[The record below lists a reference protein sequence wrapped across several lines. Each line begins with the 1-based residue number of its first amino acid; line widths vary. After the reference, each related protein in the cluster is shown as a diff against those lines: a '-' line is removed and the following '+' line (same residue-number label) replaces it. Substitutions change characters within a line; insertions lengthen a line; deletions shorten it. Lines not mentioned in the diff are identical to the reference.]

1 MAHTIQNRKE
11 IDHMNAITKIE
22 DGLRTSIIPTI
33 AAKYGMDPGSFE
45 TTLRSIM
52 PDKATWEQFSAF
64 LMVANQYNLN
74 PITKEIYA
82 FPTRAGGI
90 QPIVSIDGWMNLI
103 NSHPK
108 MNGMEFVDVKNGD
121 GKLSAITCRIYR
133 KDRDKPTE
141 VTEYMA
147 ECVVASS
154 EPWKKW
160 PARMLRH
167 KAAIQCARYAFG
179 FSGIVEE
186 DEFQRA
192 ESIRDITPPP
202 APKGPPPAQIV
213 QNVQNVQPP
222 TETVTVTDFGVPD
235 AFEAGEADYE
245 AGKTLADM
253 PPHIKQFAEL
263 ADAYTAGWE
272 SKAPGAGE

>member
-1 MAHTIQNRKE
+1 
-11 IDHMNAITKIE
+11 MNQVVKIE
-22 DGLRTSIIPTI
+22 EGLRKSIIPTF

-45 TTLRSIM
+45 ITLRSIL
-52 PDKATWEQFSAF
+52 PANSTWEQFSAF
-64 LMVANQYNLN
+64 LIVANQYNLN

-186 DEFQRA
+186 DEFHRA
-192 ESIRDITPPP
+192 ESIKDITPPP
-202 APKGPPPAQIV
+202 APKTAPPVQIE
-213 QNVQNVQPP
+213 QKEPDAA
-222 TETVTVTDFGVPD
+222 TDGAALRQYGVP
-235 AFEAGEADYE
+235 EAYEDGEAAYE
-245 AGKTLADM
+245 AGKTLNDM
-253 PPHIKQFAEL
+253 PPHIRQFPEL

>member
-1 MAHTIQNRKE
+1 MTQVV
-11 IDHMNAITKIE
+11 KIE
-22 DGLRTSIIPTI
+22 DGLRSSIIPTF
-33 AAKYGMDPGSFE
+33 AAKYGMDPGAFE
-45 TTLRSIM
+45 VTLRSSM
-52 PDKATWEQFSAF
+52 PPNATWEQFSAF
-64 LMVANQYNLN
+64 LLVANQYNLN

-90 QPIVSIDGWMNLI
+90 QPIVSIDGWMNLM

-108 MNGMEFVDVKNGD
+108 MNGMEFVDIKD
-121 GKLSAITCRIYR
+121 KGKLVAITCRIYR

-147 ECVVASS
+147 ECLGVS

-179 FSGIVEE
+179 FSGIMEP
-186 DEFQRA
+186 DEFERA
-192 ESIRDITPPP
+192 ESARDITPPP
-202 APKGPPPAQIV
+202 APKAAIAAPA
-213 QNVQNVQPP
+213 
-222 TETVTVTDFGVPD
+222 ETKEPSDEEYS
-235 AFEAGEADYE
+235 AFEAYNDGEAAYE

-253 PPHIKQFAEL
+253 PPDITSFPDLAE
-263 ADAYTAGWE
+263 AWKSGWQ
-272 SKAPGAGE
+272 SAAPEAA